1 MADALVA
8 QNKID
13 YKHDKEPIPHD
24 NPLLVKYFYVAGG
37 GVKRSRL
44 QSEEKEL
51 EGAAMIKKAKDL
63 QEAGLFSQALGSAS
77 GAAAKSE
84 SVELD
89 ALRKGEEALRPEP
102 LRSSLKGVIGKP
114 TSNLNIRILSQR

>member
-1 MADALVA
+1 
-8 QNKID
+8 
-13 YKHDKEPIPHD
+13 
-24 NPLLVKYFYVAGG
+24 
-37 GVKRSRL
+37 
-44 QSEEKEL
+44 
-51 EGAAMIKKAKDL
+51 MIKKAKDL

-89 ALRKGEEALRPEP
+89 TLRKGEEALRPEP

-114 TSNLNIRILSQR
+114 TSNLNIRILSQW